1 MATGGDLDGEDQ
13 TRPTWDSGGAA
24 AGTASGS
31 ANDGI
36 NSATT
41 AIERPT
47 DEEIL
52 AQQNQIR
59 AEQAQKSEYVG
70 FEEPMSALKEEYIN
84 GNQNFV
90 QKIGKLEASYGTFRR
105 TRGDGNCFFR
115 GFIFAYLENL
125 LLTHD
130 LPECSRF
137 MSVVQAWKTRLVE
150 GGFQE
155 LVFEDAMDVLLDQ
168 VKEITKPY
176 TNYMH
181 ERLLVNM
188 RDDTVSNLVVM
199 LLRLI
204 TSCEVQRR
212 EDFFFPFIMGMYDE
226 PPATVELFCQRHVEP
241 MGEESDHLHIVAI
254 TEALQIPVRVVYL
267 DSSGMPTGGNGSG
280 LDATMHDF
288 VPDSCVP
295 GTQPRVHLLYRPG
308 HYDILYPKGGRCVLL
323 PCLSDM

>member
-1 MATGGDLDGEDQ
+1 MAEGGDVAADGPDQ
-13 TRPTWDSGGAA
+13 TRPAWDSGGLPDADA
-24 AGTASGS
+24 TSASGLAPDDTS
-31 ANDGI
+31 
-36 NSATT
+36 
-41 AIERPT
+41 IEAAVPDRPT

-52 AQQNQIR
+52 AQQNLIR

-70 FEEPMSALKEEYIN
+70 IQEPMSALKEEYVN

-90 QKIGKLEASYGTFRR
+90 QKIEKLEGNYGTFRR

-115 GFIFAYLENL
+115 GFIFAYLESL
-125 LLTHD
+125 LLARD
-130 LPECSRF
+130 LAECNRF
-137 MSVVQAWKTRLVE
+137 TSVVQAWKAHLVD

-155 LVFEDAMDVLLDQ
+155 LVFEDAMDILLDQ
-168 VKEITKPY
+168 VKEVTKPY
-176 TNYMH
+176 TNYAH

-241 MGEESDHLHIVAI
+241 MGEESDHLHIVAV
-254 TEALQIPVRVVYL
+254 TDALQIPVRVVYL
-267 DSSGMPTGGNGSG
+267 DSSGMPAGGNGSG
-280 LDATMHDF
+280 PDATCHDF
-288 VPDSCVP
+288 VPDTCTP
-295 GTQPRVHLLYRPG
+295 GTRPRVHLLYRPG
-308 HYDILYPKGGRCVLL
+308 HYDILYPKEA
-323 PCLSDM
+323 

>member
-1 MATGGDLDGEDQ
+1 MAEGGDVAADGPDQ
-13 TRPTWDSGGAA
+13 TRPTWDSGGLADA
-24 AGTASGS
+24 DATSASGLAHEDES
-31 ANDGI
+31 
-36 NSATT
+36 
-41 AIERPT
+41 IEAAVPDRPT

-70 FEEPMSALKEEYIN
+70 IQEPMSALKEEYVN

-90 QKIGKLEASYGTFRR
+90 QKIEKLEGSYSTFRR

-115 GFIFAYLENL
+115 GFIFAYLESL
-125 LLTHD
+125 LLARD
-130 LPECSRF
+130 PAECNRF
-137 MSVVQAWKTRLVE
+137 TSVVQAWRARLVE

-155 LVFEDAMDVLLDQ
+155 LVFEDAMDILLDQ
-168 VKEITKPY
+168 VKEVTKPY
-176 TNYMH
+176 TNYAH
-181 ERLLVNM
+181 ERLLINM

-254 TEALQIPVRVVYL
+254 TDALQIPVRVVYL
-267 DSSGMPTGGNGSG
+267 DSSGMPAGGNGSG
-280 LDATMHDF
+280 PDATCHDF
-288 VPDSCVP
+288 VPDMCKP
-295 GTQPRVHLLYRPG
+295 GTWPRVHLLYRPG
-308 HYDILYPKGGRCVLL
+308 HYDILYPKEA
-323 PCLSDM
+323 

>member
-1 MATGGDLDGEDQ
+1 MATGGDVVADGQDQ
-13 TRPTWDSGGAA
+13 TRPTWDSGGDAVVEAGAGSETGNAPAA
-24 AGTASGS
+24 ATGETSVS
-31 ANDGI
+31 D
-36 NSATT
+36 
-41 AIERPT
+41 RPT

-90 QKIGKLEASYGTFRR
+90 QKIGKLESSYSTFRR

-115 GFIFAYLENL
+115 GFIYAYLESL

-130 LPECSRF
+130 LAECNRF
-137 MSVVQAWKTRLVE
+137 TSVVQSWKARLVE

-155 LVFEDAMDVLLDQ
+155 LVFEDAMDLLLEQ
-168 VKEITKPY
+168 VKELTKPN
-176 TNYMH
+176 TNFTH

-212 EDFFFPFIMGMYDE
+212 EDFFFPFILGMYDE

-241 MGEESDHLHIVAI
+241 MGEESDHLHIVAV

-267 DSSGMPTGGNGSG
+267 DSSGMPTGGGGSG
-280 LDATMHDF
+280 LDATCHDF
-288 VPDSCVP
+288 VPDSCAS
-295 GTQPRVHLLYRPG
+295 GTRPRVHLLYRPG
-308 HYDILYPKGGRCVLL
+308 HYDILYPKGG
-323 PCLSDM
+323 